1 MKNTF
6 DQTTFSKLLMEAIGS
21 RRKKDF
27 ASLIGISAEH
37 LSRISNK
44 KYSTPPS
51 IDTLKKIATYAEN
64 NVTYQELL
72 EACGYISEK
81 DALSDFTLP
90 IESVTSNRFVKA
102 TLLTALESLG
112 TTWEV
117 INASDAT
124 PYDLIIRINGE
135 ETLQWYFRFLSQ
147 KTDDQM
153 KKQLSNNYLEV
164 LFNKMKS
171 SDKLSFVTCSRK
183 EFDIYLDRL
192 PENLNANIS
201 ILLINESQLE
211 IQEEHWL
218 ARALP
223 YKNAIEKLLLSK

>member
-6 DQTTFSKLLMEAIGS
+6 DQTTFSKLLANAIGS

-37 LSRISNK
+37 LSRIINQ

-51 IDTLKKIATYAEN
+51 IDTLKKIATYADN

-90 IESVTSNRFVKA
+90 IESVTSSRFVKA

-112 TTWEV
+112 ISWE
-117 INASDAT
+117 IANEAENT
-124 PYDLIIRINGE
+124 PYDLTIRINGDKR
-135 ETLQWYFRFLSQ
+135 LRWYFKFLAQ
-147 KTDDQM
+147 KTDEQIR
-153 KKQLSNNYLEV
+153 KQLTNNYMEV
-164 LFNKMKS
+164 LFNKLES

-183 EFDIYLDRL
+183 EFEIYLNKIPR
-192 PENLNANIS
+192 NLNVNLS
-201 ILLINESQLE
+201 ILLINESHLE
-211 IQEEHWL
+211 IQEEKWL
-218 ARALP
+218 TKALP
-223 YKNAIEKLLLSK
+223 YQNAIEQLLLSK

>member
-1 MKNTF
+1 MKKSF
-6 DQTTFSKLLMEAIGS
+6 DQTTFSKLLTDAIGT

-27 ASLIGISAEH
+27 AALIGISAEH
-37 LSRISNK
+37 LSRIINQK
-44 KYSTPPS
+44 FSTPPS
-51 IDTLKKIATYAEN
+51 IDTLKKIATHADN

-90 IESVTSNRFVKA
+90 IEPVLSNKFVKA
-102 TLLTALESLG
+102 ALLTGLESLG
-112 TTWEV
+112 PSWEV
-117 INASDAT
+117 INT
-124 PYDLIIRINGE
+124 PNNMPYDLSIRINGE
-135 ETLQWYFRFLSQ
+135 ERLKWYFKFLAQ
-147 KTDDQM
+147 KTDDQI
-153 KKQLSNNYLEV
+153 KKQFSNNYLEL
-164 LFNKMKS
+164 LFNKMNP

-192 PENLNANIS
+192 PENLNANLS

-211 IQEEHWL
+211 IQEEQWL

-223 YKNAIEKLLLSK
+223 YKNEIEQLMLSK